1 MEQQQEVNT
10 MKKTNTFKL
19 TMTAIFTAIIVAV
32 QLLGGSIKI
41 GTVSIS
47 LVLIPIVIG
56 SLLLGAKIGAFLG
69 AVFGVVTIIGGITA
83 MDPFTAILLNSSL
96 WSAVCTVVMC
106 LLKGMAAGFVPAVVY
121 KLLNNKNK
129 YLAVITASALA
140 PICNTGIFVLGTL
153 TVLSTTISENFVSS
167 GTTLLYFILIGC
179 AGINFLVELAVNLI
193 VSPAIYSFVNTFQ
206 KRKI

>member
-1 MEQQQEVNT
+1 

-69 AVFGVVTIIGGITA
+69 AVFGVITIIGGVTA
-83 MDPFTAILLNSSL
+83 MDPFTATLLNSSV

-129 YLAVITASALA
+129 YVAVIIASALA

-167 GTTLLYFILIGC
+167 GTTLLYFILIVC

>member
-1 MEQQQEVNT
+1 

-69 AVFGVVTIIGGITA
+69 AVFGVITIIGGITA
-83 MDPFTAILLNSSL
+83 MDQFTAILLNSSL

-129 YLAVITASALA
+129 YVAVIIASALA

-167 GTTLLYFILIGC
+167 GTTLLYFILIVC